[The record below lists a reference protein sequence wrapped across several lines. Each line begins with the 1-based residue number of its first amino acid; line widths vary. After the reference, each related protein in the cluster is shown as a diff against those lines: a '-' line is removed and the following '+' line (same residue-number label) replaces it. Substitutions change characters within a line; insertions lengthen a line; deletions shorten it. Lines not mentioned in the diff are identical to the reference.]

1 MVTTVR
7 LTSPLQKA
15 IDELHD
21 RYRTLDAGEVA
32 GYIPELL
39 RADPDHFGI
48 CLMTADG
55 HAYCAGDVD
64 VPFTIQSISKAFVY
78 ALALEDQGVA
88 RVVST
93 VGVEPSGEPFNA
105 ISLEPGSGRPRNPMI
120 NAGAIATTALVAGRD
135 GSERLERTLRALG
148 EFAGRAVEIDEDVY
162 RSERDTGH
170 RNRAI
175 AYMLRNS
182 NVVGD
187 DVEDVLDRYFR
198 QCSVLVTAADLA
210 AMAATLASGGVHPV
224 TGRRV
229 VSRDNVSEVLSVM
242 SSCGMYDYSGSWLY
256 RVGMPAKSGVG
267 GGIVAVLPG
276 QFGLAVFSPPL
287 DEVGN
292 SVRGVAVCESLS
304 ERFGLHL
311 LDPPVSSADVVV
323 SSHTVADLH
332 STRRRSA
339 REIDALTSH
348 GERAH
353 VFRLQGRF
361 VFSTAEAALQRII
374 AETGDGDTIVLDCRR
389 VHDVEPAAWALFQ
402 TFIQDFAS
410 IGGAV
415 AVASLGALPTSTRP
429 DGPAAVAQQF
439 DALDQ
444 ALEWA
449 ESRVL
454 DAVGVHDTVYGIDFD
469 DHAAV
474 RDLDAT
480 ERAELLTALA
490 PIRVPAGGML
500 LRRGIPSAGVYLL
513 LQGDVSATI
522 DVGEGRRHRLAVIGP
537 GAMFGELSFVDG
549 EPAVA
554 DVIAETDVTG
564 YLLRVEAAPQ
574 LSAEVRRKLLGAIA
588 RDLAMRLRRADEQ
601 IGALA
606 L

>member
-1 MVTTVR
+1 MRGMVSALR
-7 LTSPLQKA
+7 LTSPLQQA
-15 IDELHD
+15 IDELFE
-21 RYRTLDAGEVA
+21 RFRALDAGRVA

-39 RADPDHFGI
+39 RADPTHFGI
-48 CLMTADG
+48 CLMTANGDT
-55 HAYCAGDVD
+55 YCAGDVD

-78 ALALEDQGVA
+78 ALALEDQGVS
-88 RVVST
+88 RVLAT

-105 ISLEPGSGRPRNPMI
+105 ISLESGSGRPRNPMI
-120 NAGAIATTALVAGRD
+120 NAGAIATTSLIAGRD
-135 GSERLERTLRALG
+135 AAERLERTLRALG
-148 EFAGRAVEIDEDVY
+148 EFAGRPLDLDVEVY

-182 NVVGD
+182 DIVGD
-187 DVEDVLDRYFR
+187 DVDEVLDRYFR
-198 QCSVLVTAADLA
+198 QCSVLVTASDLA
-210 AMAATLASGGVHPV
+210 AMAATLASGGLHPV

-267 GGIVAVLPG
+267 GGIIAVLPG

-287 DEVGN
+287 DDVGN
-292 SVRGVAVCESLS
+292 SVRGVAVCEALS
-304 ERFGLHL
+304 DRFGLHL
-311 LDPPVSSADVVV
+311 LDPPLSTSDVVI
-323 SSHTVADLH
+323 SSHTITDLR

-339 REIDALTSH
+339 RELEALTRH

-374 AETGDGDTIVLDCRR
+374 AEAGDGDTIVLDCRR

-402 TFIQDFAS
+402 TFMKDFAS
-410 IGGAV
+410 MGGAV
-415 AVASLGALPTSTRP
+415 RVASLAVLLPQAMA
-429 DGPAAVAQQF
+429 DQF
-439 DALDQ
+439 DALDA

-449 ESRVL
+449 EARVL
-454 DAVGVHDTVYGIDFD
+454 GSIGVDDSLRGIDID

-474 RDLDAT
+474 QYLDAN
-480 ERAELLTALA
+480 ERAELMKALA
-490 PIRVPAGGML
+490 PVRVPAGGML

-522 DVGEGRRHRLAVIGP
+522 EVGEGRRHRLAVIGP
-537 GAMFGELSFVDG
+537 GAMFGEMSFVDG

-554 DVIAETDVTG
+554 DVIAETDVAG
-564 YLLRVEAAPQ
+564 YLLRVEAMPQ
-574 LSAEVRRKLLGAIA
+574 LSAEVRGKLLASIA
-588 RDLAMRLRRADEQ
+588 RDLAVRLRRADEQ